1 MPFGTVDP
9 AKTGLVFFDALNA
22 YFHQSAE
29 DEKNLA
35 PVLANDVKLRDA
47 ADQFGIPVFFAK
59 ADHRRD
65 GLDVAR
71 VYSDTNSMLKPWD
84 NPETDRFEPQHVV
97 AAGEWSGEVIGELKF
112 SDSDTLIRKN
122 RWSAFHD
129 TKLALSLRTRGI
141 DTIILAG
148 GAIEIGIVSTA
159 FQARDMDFGQVI
171 VRDACT
177 SLENDVGDM
186 FMEHIFPRFARIRST
201 EETVEMMRAGHARGG

>member
-1 MPFGTVDP
+1 MTEFTTFLVAFLPPLLGPLKAEGQPLWDRCAELFG
-9 AKTGLVFFDALNA
+9 ASAAQRGL
-22 YFHQSAE
+22 
-29 DEKNLA
+29 
-35 PVLANDVKLRDA
+35 
-47 ADQFGIPVFFAK
+47 
-59 ADHRRD
+59 
-65 GLDVAR
+65 
-71 VYSDTNSMLKPWD
+71 
-84 NPETDRFEPQHVV
+84 
-97 AAGEWSGEVIGELKF
+97 AAGEVIEELKF

-148 GAIEIGIVSTA
+148 GAIESGIVSTA

-186 FMEHIFPRFARIRST
+186 FMEHIYPRFARIRAT
-201 EETVEMMRAGHARGG
+201 DETVEMMRTGHARGG